1 MKRSLRNQPLI
12 TFLIIAELLH
22 AALYILWPGDEPWI
36 RNLTMPSRAIQ
47 LVNLNVAKPI
57 KVQKTKKLKLDD
69 RNKQQ
74 KKVQTIK
81 HMGSKNKQQDK
92 ILKMKRMGRGN
103 NVMPVF
109 TADTMPQPLVDI
121 AGLLRRP
128 AGALKAGVG
137 GTVVLELDIDA
148 SGYVVNIRIK
158 QKAGWGFDEEAVRVM
173 RKVHFMPAMRDKK
186 PVAVTV
192 ILPIV
197 FQK

>member
-12 TFLIIAELLH
+12 TFLIIAALLH
-22 AALYILWPGDEPWI
+22 ATLYILWPGDEPWI

-57 KVQKTKKLKLDD
+57 KVQKTKKLKLDN
-69 RNKQQ
+69 R
-74 KKVQTIK
+74 
-81 HMGSKNKQQDK
+81 NKQQDK

-121 AGLLRRP
+121 AGLLRHP

>member
-12 TFLIIAELLH
+12 TFLIIAALLH

-57 KVQKTKKLKLDD
+57 KVQKTKKLKLDN
-69 RNKQQ
+69 R
-74 KKVQTIK
+74 
-81 HMGSKNKQQDK
+81 NKQQDK

>member
-12 TFLIIAELLH
+12 TFLIIAALLH

-57 KVQKTKKLKLDD
+57 KVQKTKKLKVND
-69 RNKQQ
+69 
-74 KKVQTIK
+74 KKIDI
-81 HMGSKNKQQDK
+81 GKNDKQQDK

-121 AGLLRRP
+121 AGLLRHP